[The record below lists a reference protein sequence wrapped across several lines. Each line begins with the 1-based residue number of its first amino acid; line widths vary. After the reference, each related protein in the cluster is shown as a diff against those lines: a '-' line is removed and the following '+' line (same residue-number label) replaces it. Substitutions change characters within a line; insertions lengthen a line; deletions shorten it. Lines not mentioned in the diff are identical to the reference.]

1 MDSYRRL
8 IEDLPARLPPG
19 RSRRASGKATRE
31 AVAALPLAN
40 PEHAAREVEQILDGM
55 FATVWAGADRIVALE
70 HLRTPVENVCAGIE
84 NRLGI
89 ESHPLSEAAAEQADA
104 AQRLQ
109 WKLVSGY
116 ALGLHELCAP
126 AGKLPRFRA
135 RLAALACVHGLVQ
148 ADRVLVWS
156 YRRYQAPPAGVWR
169 RVHALHAFAVELGVA
184 DEVVDDSLPE
194 GVPLS
199 AHVAYAHL
207 LLLAMSNPY
216 RFSARELQDA
226 RRVIRCLAGQ
236 LGLAR
241 SGEQGIGVD
250 TDSDA
255 GPGYIADDR
264 IAAGFD
270 VLAVDVSPV
279 QRMIDERI
287 ALLPPGVD
295 PIDLPQPGGGRC
307 TTSVRF
313 LERLRTGWGTA
324 PRGHIRLAARHVLD
338 IVVGMHALHYVLAGN
353 TEFGNF
359 VRAVHGDAIMVG
371 THELAS
377 AWLAA
382 SDTSRPPIFRA
393 EVLDQSEG
401 GYRMRLHAVDGL
413 RMRIGELVGLAP
425 VDDEA
430 GERDW
435 MVGVIRWLRHE
446 DDHELLGIELLRREA
461 RAAGVRPV
469 TADGDALAPV
479 RAVELLDAQDVDQ
492 LSLLVTHRLARH
504 IVAAEVVLPALASDW
519 GSRPSVA
526 TWRTGTTEALGPAC
540 FRVTLERDTAREPDE
555 ARRRN
560 GTSDAR

>member
-1 MDSYRRL
+1 MDSYQRL
-8 IEDLPARLPPG
+8 VEDLPARLPPG
-19 RSRRASGKATRE
+19 RARRAGGKATRE

-55 FATVWAGADRIVALE
+55 FATIWSSADRIAALE
-70 HLRTPVENVCAGIE
+70 HLRAPVENVCAGIE
-84 NRLGI
+84 QRLGL

-104 AQRLQ
+104 ARRLQ
-109 WKLVSGY
+109 SKLLAGY

-135 RLAALACVHGLVQ
+135 RVAALAAVRGLVH
-148 ADRVLVWS
+148 ADRVMVWS
-156 YRRYQAPPAGVWR
+156 YRRYQSPPPGVWR
-169 RVHALHAFAVELGVA
+169 RIHALHAFAAELGLA
-184 DEVVDDSLPE
+184 EEVVDDPLAD

-199 AHVAYAHL
+199 PRVAYAHL

-241 SGEQGIGVD
+241 AGEQGIGVD
-250 TDSDA
+250 SDADA

-264 IAAGFD
+264 IAAGNG
-270 VLAVDVSPV
+270 VLAVDVAPV
-279 QRMIDERI
+279 QRLLDERI

-295 PIDLPQPGGGRC
+295 AIDLPQPGGGRC
-307 TTSVRF
+307 ETSVRF
-313 LERLRTGWGTA
+313 LGRLRAGWGTA

-353 TEFGNF
+353 TEFAAF

-377 AWLAA
+377 AWMAV
-382 SDTSRPPIFRA
+382 SDTSRPPIFRG

-401 GYRMRLHAVDGL
+401 GYRMRLQAADGL

-425 VDDEA
+425 VEDEA
-430 GERDW
+430 LDRDW
-435 MVGVIRWLRHE
+435 MVGVIRWLRQE
-446 DDHELLGIELLRREA
+446 GDHELLGIELLRREA

-479 RAVELLDAQDVDQ
+479 RAVELLDTQEVDQ

-540 FRVTLERDTAREPDE
+540 YRVTLERDTQQDE

-560 GTSDAR
+560 GTSDAH

>member
-1 MDSYRRL
+1 MDSYQRL

-19 RSRRASGKATRE
+19 RSRRAGGKATRE

-55 FATVWAGADRIVALE
+55 FATTWTGADRIAAMEPLRVA
-70 HLRTPVENVCAGIE
+70 VENVCAGID

-89 ESHPLSEAAAEQADA
+89 ESHPLSEAAADQAEA

-109 WKLVSGY
+109 WKLVGGY

-126 AGKLPRFRA
+126 AGRLPRFRSRMVA
-135 RLAALACVHGLVQ
+135 IAAVRGLVH
-148 ADRVLVWS
+148 ADRVLIWS

-169 RVHALHAFAVELGVA
+169 RIHALHAFACELGVA
-184 DEVVDDSLPE
+184 QEVVDDPLPE
-194 GVPLS
+194 GAPLS
-199 AHVAYAHL
+199 AREAYAHL

-226 RRVIRCLAGQ
+226 RRAVRCLAGP
-236 LGLAR
+236 LALAR
-241 SGEQGIGVD
+241 AGEQGVGVD
-250 TDSDA
+250 TDGDA

-264 IAAGFD
+264 LAAGPG
-270 VLAVDVSPV
+270 VLAVDVAPV
-279 QRMIDERI
+279 QRLIDERT

-307 TTSVRF
+307 TTSVCF
-313 LERLRTGWGTA
+313 LERLRAGWGTA

-338 IVVGMHALHYVLAGN
+338 VVVGMHALHYVLAGN
-353 TEFGNF
+353 TEFATF
-359 VRAVHGDAIMVG
+359 VRAVHGDAIMIG

-377 AWLAA
+377 AWMAA
-382 SDTSRPPIFRA
+382 SDTSRPPVFRG

-401 GYRMRLHAVDGL
+401 GYRIRLNAAEGL

-425 VDDEA
+425 IEDDA

-446 DDHELLGIELLRREA
+446 GDHELLGIELLRREA

-469 TADGDALAPV
+469 TAEGDALAPV
-479 RAVELLDAQDVDQ
+479 RAVELLDGGEVDQ

-540 FRVTLERDTAREPDE
+540 FRVTLERDTRQDE

-560 GTSDAR
+560 GTSDAH

>member
-1 MDSYRRL
+1 
-8 IEDLPARLPPG
+8 
-19 RSRRASGKATRE
+19 
-31 AVAALPLAN
+31 
-40 PEHAAREVEQILDGM
+40 
-55 FATVWAGADRIVALE
+55 
-70 HLRTPVENVCAGIE
+70 
-84 NRLGI
+84 
-89 ESHPLSEAAAEQADA
+89 
-104 AQRLQ
+104 
-109 WKLVSGY
+109 VSGY

-126 AGKLPRFRA
+126 AGRLPRFRT
-135 RLAALACVHGLVQ
+135 RMAALACVRGLVH

-156 YRRYQAPPAGVWR
+156 YRRYQAPAAGVWR
-169 RVHALHAFAVELGVA
+169 RLHALHAFAGELGVA
-184 DEVVDDSLPE
+184 EEVVDHPHAD

-199 AHVAYAHL
+199 ARVAYAHL

-226 RRVIRCLAGQ
+226 RRVIRCLASQ

-241 SGEQGIGVD
+241 AGEQGIGVD
-250 TDSDA
+250 TESDS

-264 IAAGFD
+264 IAAGSA
-270 VLAVDVSPV
+270 VLTVDVAPV
-279 QRMIDERI
+279 QRMIDERT
-287 ALLPPGVD
+287 ALLPAGVD
-295 PIDLPQPGGGRC
+295 VIDLPQPGGGRC

-313 LERLRTGWGTA
+313 LDRLRAGWGTA
-324 PRGHIRLAARHVLD
+324 PRGYTRLSARHMLD
-338 IVVGMHALHYVLAGN
+338 VVVGMHALHYVLAGN
-353 TEFGNF
+353 TEFSTF
-359 VRAVHGDAIMVG
+359 VRAVHGDAIMIG

-377 AWLAA
+377 AWLAV
-382 SDTSRPPIFRA
+382 SDTSHPPIFRG

-446 DDHELLGIELLRREA
+446 GDHELLGIELLRREA

-469 TADGDALAPV
+469 TADGDALAPL
-479 RAVELLDAQDVDQ
+479 RAVELLDGEDVEQ

-526 TWRTGTTEALGPAC
+526 TWRTGTTEALGSAC
-540 FRVTLERDTAREPDE
+540 FRVTLERDTAET
-555 ARRRN
+555 
-560 GTSDAR
+560 G